1 MLRYGHIVAHIEIL
15 SNIASKYFE
24 TKKQMD
30 KTSYENWVRVKE
42 SLEESGNTDNFYY
55 RRACAIVS
63 GGPDPM
69 DNLPNVSQ
77 DG

>member
-1 MLRYGHIVAHIEIL
+1 MLRNEHFVACLKVLTI
-15 SNIASKYFE
+15 IASKYFKL
-24 TKKQMD
+24 KKMD
-30 KTSYENWVRVKE
+30 KTSYDNWVRVKE
-42 SLEESGNTDNFYY
+42 ALEASGNTDNFYY

>member
-1 MLRYGHIVAHIEIL
+1 VLRNEHFTASLKVFTI
-15 SNIASKYFE
+15 IASKYFKL
-24 TKKQMD
+24 KKQMD

-42 SLEESGNTDNFYY
+42 ALEASGNTDNFYY

>member
-42 SLEESGNTDNFYY
+42 YLEESGNTDNFYY

>member
-1 MLRYGHIVAHIEIL
+1 MLRNEHFVACLECPT
-15 SNIASKYFE
+15 SIASKYFKL
-24 TKKQMD
+24 KKMD
-30 KTSYENWVRVKE
+30 KTSYENWVKVKE
-42 SLEESGNTDNFYY
+42 ALEESGSTDNFYY

>member
-1 MLRYGHIVAHIEIL
+1 MLRNEHFVAWVKVLTI
-15 SNIASKYFE
+15 IASKYF

-42 SLEESGNTDNFYY
+42 ALEESGNTDNYYY
-55 RRACAIVS
+55 RRACAIVM

-69 DNLPNVSQ
+69 ENLPNVSQ

>member
-1 MLRYGHIVAHIEIL
+1 MLTI
-15 SNIASKYFE
+15 IASKYF

-42 SLEESGNTDNFYY
+42 ALEASGNTDNFYY
-55 RRACAIVS
+55 RRACSIVS

-69 DNLPNVSQ
+69 DNLSQ
-77 DG
+77 ETE